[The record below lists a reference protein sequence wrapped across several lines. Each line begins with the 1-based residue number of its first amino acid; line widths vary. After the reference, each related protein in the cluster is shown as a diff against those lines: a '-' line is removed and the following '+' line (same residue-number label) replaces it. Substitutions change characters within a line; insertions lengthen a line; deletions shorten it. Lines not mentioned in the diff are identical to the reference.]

1 MLDRLE
7 LATERRDPVIADQAR
22 QLRNRYF
29 DQPLILQRQAE
40 AYEQL
45 ERHLNAL
52 MEDPERADRAEHIEA
67 VVTAPQL
74 LAPQIIERMSTTGA
88 REHPVMLEIM
98 TRRWYRER
106 ELTGFWDGVT
116 SDGTAYVTTSFEAD
130 GRRHHLA
137 AAFVD
142 TQDLDDIAGAISR
155 RAAQYPQGESVY
167 VDLYAA
173 ATAGEELAN
182 ELKAALERADV
193 PPLVQRIVLDVPAPI
208 RGVSAADAITLH
220 RSLDGGWELDRE
232 LQFVHPEMAE
242 RLNLWRMSEFA
253 LERIASPAD
262 VYLFRGVGRSN
273 PKDERLF
280 ALAEVR
286 ELTIVRD
293 ENGPRRL
300 AARARAHAGRGAGV
314 AAPLPGPPLAAR
326 APAVEPRAAEPVAG
340 DRPRAGRGGRAD
352 RPLRPRDRGPRHR
365 DRDHPRP
372 HARPARRQSSATA
385 SCGCSRPPA
394 AA

>member
-1 MLDRLE
+1 
-7 LATERRDPVIADQAR
+7 
-22 QLRNRYF
+22 
-29 DQPLILQRQAE
+29 
-40 AYEQL
+40 
-45 ERHLNAL
+45 
-52 MEDPERADRAEHIEA
+52 
-67 VVTAPQL
+67 
-74 LAPQIIERMSTTGA
+74 
-88 REHPVMLEIM
+88 M

-106 ELTGFWDGVT
+106 ELTASGT
-116 SDGTAYVTTSFEAD
+116 ASRSDGTAYVTTSYED
-130 GRRHHLA
+130 NGRRHHLA

-182 ELKAALERADV
+182 RAQGGARARERAAARPAHRARRARPGPRRLRRRRDHAAALA
-193 PPLVQRIVLDVPAPI
+193 
-208 RGVSAADAITLH
+208 STAAG
-220 RSLDGGWELDRE
+220 RSTAS

-262 VYLFRGVGRSN
+262 VYLFRGVGRTN

-300 AARARAHAGRGAGV
+300 AARARAHAGRDAGV
-314 AAPLPGPPLAAR
+314 RCAASRPAAR
-326 APAVEPRAAEPVAG
+326 RA
-340 DRPRAGRGGRAD
+340 
-352 RPLRPRDRGPRHR
+352 
-365 DRDHPRP
+365 
-372 HARPARRQSSATA
+372 SACCGTA
-385 SCGCSRPPA
+385 CG
-394 AA
+394 